1 MLIVST
7 VPELHRALAD
17 HRAVGR
23 SVGFVPTMGF
33 LHEGHLSLVRRAR
46 QENGAVVVSIFVNP
60 AQFAPT
66 EDLDR
71 YPRDVERDSALCR
84 AEGCDILFVP
94 KPEEMYPDGFSTY
107 VSVEG
112 LSSRLE
118 GTFRPTHF
126 RGVATVVLKLFLLVR
141 PDRAYFGQKDAQQC
155 AVIAAMVRDLAVPV
169 RLVVVPT
176 VRESDGLAMSSRN
189 VYLSPDE
196 RKRAPVLYRA
206 LSRAAERIAA
216 GERDAAR
223 LSAGITAAIM
233 EQSPSAVDYAAVV
246 DPLTLEPVDA
256 LAPGSDVLIPVA
268 VRFGTTRL
276 IDNII
281 VRVP

>member
-17 HRAVGR
+17 HRAAGR

-33 LHEGHLSLVRRAR
+33 LHEGHLSLVHRAR
-46 QENGAVVVSIFVNP
+46 QENGAVIVSIFVNP
-60 AQFAPT
+60 TQFAPT

-71 YPRDVERDSALCR
+71 YPRDVERDTALCR
-84 AEGCDILFVP
+84 TEGCDILFVP
-94 KPEEMYPDGFSTY
+94 RPEEMYPAGFSTY
-107 VSVEG
+107 VSVDG

-118 GTFRPTHF
+118 GSYRPTHF
-126 RGVATVVLKLFLLVR
+126 RGVATVVMKLFLLVR

-155 AVIAAMVRDLAVPV
+155 AVIASMVRDLAVPV
-169 RLVVVPT
+169 GLVIVPT

-189 VYLSPDE
+189 VYLSSDE
-196 RKRAPVLYRA
+196 RKRAPVLFRA

-223 LSAGITAAIM
+223 LSAGITAEIM
-233 EQSPSAVDYAAVV
+233 EQSPAAVDYAAVV

>member
-1 MLIVST
+1 MHTVSS
-7 VPELHRALAD
+7 VQDLHRTLAE
-17 HRAVGR
+17 HRAAGR

-46 QENGAVVVSIFVNP
+46 QENDVVVVSIFVNP

-71 YPRDVERDSALCR
+71 YPRDLERDSALCSG
-84 AEGCDILFVP
+84 EGCDILFVP
-94 KPEEMYPDGFSTY
+94 RPEEMYPAGFSTY
-107 VSVEG
+107 VSVDG
-112 LSSRLE
+112 LSSNLE
-118 GTFRPTHF
+118 GSFRPTHF
-126 RGVATVVLKLFLLVR
+126 RGVATVVMKLFLLVR

-176 VRESDGLAMSSRN
+176 VREADGLAMSSRN

-196 RKRAPVLYRA
+196 RKRAPVLFRA
-206 LSRAAERIAA
+206 LSRAAERITA
-216 GERDAAR
+216 GERDAVRIA
-223 LSAGITAAIM
+223 ADITTAIM

-246 DPLTLEPVDA
+246 DARTLEPVGV
-256 LAPGSDVLIPVA
+256 LSPGSDVLLPVA